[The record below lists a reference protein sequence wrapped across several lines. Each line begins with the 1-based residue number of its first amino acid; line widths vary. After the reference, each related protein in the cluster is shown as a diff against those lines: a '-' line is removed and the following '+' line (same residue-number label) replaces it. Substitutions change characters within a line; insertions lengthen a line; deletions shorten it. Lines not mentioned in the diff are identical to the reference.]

1 MIQNKS
7 VMPAPIQYF
16 FLSVGEFASYMMRSS
31 FPHSIW
37 HQIDERIHSRWFSG
51 RLTSVTEF
59 LDPVLT
65 FIAENPEL
73 AGLICFLAAM
83 GEALFLIGLF
93 VPTTVV
99 LVGAGTLVG
108 LGKLDLLPLLVWTSL
123 GATAGDA
130 ISYWI
135 GWTFKDKIKS
145 MWPLNKYTSAIES
158 GEDFFR
164 RHGGKSV
171 FIGRFVPGVK
181 SVVPGI
187 AGMVGM
193 NFGRFTVVNVTS
205 AVAWSIAHIA
215 PGVIAGSVLSAIG
228 QVSVRLAL
236 VLGALLLVI
245 FLSVLLGRWLIL
257 IILPLFP
264 NAHAALINW
273 FAKRPDRVSQWIAV
287 NFDPA
292 HPRSAGM
299 LASTLLLLLTMPAFF
314 GLVGE
319 IAPGEP
325 MVRADLAI
333 LNLFDSLR
341 TPAGDKIM
349 VFMTTLGDGVV
360 LTAITV
366 AVAAYLF
373 AKKAWRRGTGFVIA
387 MVGTAMFV
395 PLFKLLLS
403 RSRPMELYAGAD
415 SYSFPSGHATL
426 NAVLFGICAVLIAH
440 ERSRWLKAGI
450 FTVMAAYVITIGF
463 SRIYLGAH
471 WMSDVLAG
479 LLFGTAIVSAFAFVF
494 GPIHNEKIG
503 RTTLTAI
510 VITVLA
516 FFGGWHVYRSFD
528 TAIYTYAPR
537 VNTEI
542 LSAAN
547 WRDSAWQNL
556 PSRRI
561 GLDGEAEEPLVIQFA
576 GPLETF
582 AKLAGEDGW
591 VLPPKWSL
599 TTAGGFVEGET
610 PPDSLPILPRS
621 QNGRQPDLVLI
632 RKDAKNLES
641 GRWVMRLWPSRYQV
655 LEGGSLEPLYLGS
668 VVHEDILR
676 PMGEFSGP
684 RTDQDLPPAT
694 DNPALLIPGAVSRT
708 RPGGVEVIL
717 ARAGEAPSLTNSPD
731 TPKANS
737 RGR

>member
-1 MIQNKS
+1 M
-7 VMPAPIQYF
+7 
-16 FLSVGEFASYMMRSS
+16 
-31 FPHSIW
+31 
-37 HQIDERIHSRWFSG
+37 
-51 RLTSVTEF
+51 TEF

-108 LGKLDLLPLLVWTSL
+108 LGKLDLMPLLIWTTL
-123 GATAGDA
+123 GASVGDA
-130 ISYWI
+130 VSYWI
-135 GWTFKDKIKS
+135 GWTFKDRIKA
-145 MWPLNKYTSAIES
+145 MWPLNKYTSVIES

-171 FIGRFVPGVK
+171 FFGRFVPGVK

-187 AGMVGM
+187 AGMAGM
-193 NFGRFTVVNVTS
+193 NFSRFTVVNVTS

-215 PGVIAGSVLSAIG
+215 PGVIAGSALSAVG
-228 QVSVRLAL
+228 QVSGRLAL
-236 VLGALLLVI
+236 VLGALLVVI
-245 FLSVLLGRWLIL
+245 FLIVMLGRWLIL

-264 NAHAALINW
+264 NAHAALVNW
-273 FAKRPDRVSQWIAV
+273 FARRPDRVSRWIART
-287 NFDPA
+287 FDPD

-299 LASTLLLLLTMPAFF
+299 LASTLLLLLTMPTFF
-314 GLVGE
+314 WLVGE
-319 IAPGEP
+319 VAPGEP

-341 TPAGDKIM
+341 TPLGDKIM
-349 VFMTTLGDGVV
+349 VFVTTLGDGIV
-360 LTAITV
+360 LTAVSI

-373 AKKAWRRGTGFVIA
+373 FKKAWRRGIGFVIA
-387 MVGTAMFV
+387 MAGAALFV
-395 PLFKLLLS
+395 PLCKLLLS
-403 RSRPMELYAGAD
+403 RSRPVELYTGAD
-415 SYSFPSGHATL
+415 AFSFPSGHATL
-426 NAVLFGICAVLIAH
+426 NAVLFGICAVLAAH
-440 ERSRWLKAGI
+440 DRTRWAKASI
-450 FTVMAAYVITIGF
+450 FSVMAAYVITIGF

-479 LLFGTAIVSAFAFVF
+479 LLFGTAVVSAFAFVF

-503 RTTLTAI
+503 RATVASIAVAALT
-510 VITVLA
+510 V
-516 FFGGWHVYRSFD
+516 FGGWHVLRTFD
-528 TAIYTYAPR
+528 TALLTYAPR

-542 LSAAN
+542 LSAGS
-547 WRDSAWQNL
+547 WRAGAWQHMPAL
-556 PSRRI
+556 RI
-561 GLDGEAEEPLVIQFA
+561 GLTGETEEPLVIQYV
-576 GPLETF
+576 GPLDRFVGHATD
-582 AKLAGEDGW
+582 GGW
-591 VLPPKWSL
+591 VLPPEWSL
-599 TTAGGFVEGET
+599 TTAGGFVEGQT

-632 RKDAKNLES
+632 RNDGDDRG
-641 GRWVMRLWPSRYQV
+641 GRWVMRLWPSRYRI

-694 DNPALLIPGAVSRT
+694 GNPALLVPGAISVE
-708 RPGGVEVIL
+708 RPDGIQVIL
-717 ARAGEAPSLTNSPD
+717 GKTSTDPSLSNTPD
-731 TPKANS
+731 ILGATPQGN
-737 RGR
+737 

>member
-1 MIQNKS
+1 MT
-7 VMPAPIQYF
+7 
-16 FLSVGEFASYMMRSS
+16 
-31 FPHSIW
+31 
-37 HQIDERIHSRWFSG
+37 D
-51 RLTSVTEF
+51 F
-59 LDPVLT
+59 LDPILT
-65 FIAENPEL
+65 FIADNPSL

-108 LGKLDLLPLLVWTSL
+108 LGKLELMPLLIWTTL

-135 GWTFKDKIKS
+135 GWKFKDTIKNI
-145 MWPLNKYTSAIES
+145 WPLYKYRSMIES
-158 GEDFFR
+158 GEEFFK

-193 NFGRFTVVNVTS
+193 NFTRFSVVNVTS

-215 PGVIAGSVLSAIG
+215 PGLIAGSALHAIG
-228 QVSVRLAL
+228 QISGRLAL
-236 VLGALLLVI
+236 VLGALLFIV
-245 FLSVLLGRWLIL
+245 FLSVMLGRWLIL

-264 NAHAALINW
+264 NAHAAIARW
-273 FAKRPDRVSQWIAV
+273 FSRRPDRISQWIGH

-292 HPRSAGM
+292 HPRSTGM
-299 LASTLLLLLTMPAFF
+299 LASTVILLISMPAFF
-314 GLVGE
+314 WLIGE
-319 IAPGEP
+319 VAPNEP

-341 TPAGDKIM
+341 TPLGDKIM

-360 LTAITV
+360 VTAV
-366 AVAAYLF
+366 AVAVALYLF

-387 MVGTAMFV
+387 IAGTAIFV
-395 PLFKLLLS
+395 PLLKLLLH
-403 RSRPMELYAGAD
+403 RSRPMELYTGAD
-415 SYSFPSGHATL
+415 AYSFPSGHATL

-440 ERSRWLKAGI
+440 ERSRWVKAAI
-450 FTVMAAYVITIGF
+450 FSVTVTYVIGIGF

-503 RTTLTAI
+503 RLTVAGI
-510 VITVLA
+510 VCAVLA
-516 FFGGWHVYRSFD
+516 AFGGWHVYRSFD
-528 TAIYTYAPR
+528 AALLTYTPQ
-537 VNTEI
+537 VHKEI
-542 LSAAN
+542 LQAAD
-547 WRDSAWQNL
+547 WRQTTWQNL
-556 PSRRI
+556 PGRRI
-561 GLDGEAEEPLVIQFA
+561 GLNGDAEEPLVIQYA
-576 GPLETF
+576 GPLSAF
-582 AKLAGEDGW
+582 AKQVEKDGW
-591 VLPPKWSL
+591 VRPPKWSL

-621 QNGRQPDLVLI
+621 QNGRQADLVLI
-632 RKDAKNLES
+632 RNDPEAKEG
-641 GRWVMRLWPSRYQV
+641 GRWVLRLWPSRYEI
-655 LEGGSLEPLYLGS
+655 LEGGTLEPLYVGS

-684 RTDQDLPPAT
+684 KTDRDLPDASG
-694 DNPALLIPGAVSRT
+694 NPAQLIPGAVT
-708 RPGGVEVIL
+708 RQRPSGAHVVL
-717 ARAGEAPSLTNSPD
+717 ARQPEQSSLTQLPEN
-731 TPKANS
+731 
-737 RGR
+737 